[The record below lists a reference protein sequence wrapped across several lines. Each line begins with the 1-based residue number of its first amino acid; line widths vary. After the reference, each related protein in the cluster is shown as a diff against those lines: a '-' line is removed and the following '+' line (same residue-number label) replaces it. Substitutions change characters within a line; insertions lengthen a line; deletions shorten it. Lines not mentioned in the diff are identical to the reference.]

1 MLRASDA
8 PYINSIET
16 SLHVLLPNG
25 ATISSIGACNLDF
38 PNLPHTV
45 PCHIFPNDVL
55 NTSLLSISQ
64 LCKMGC
70 VATFSASDASITFSN
85 RPVLRGLKSPDD
97 NLWTLPFLAFNTA
110 LLPTVRAAYALSS
123 DASFVKFTHASLGSP
138 SLTTLTKAVRRGYL
152 HSYPRLTSLMLTAH
166 PPISIA
172 TAQ

>member
-1 MLRASDA
+1 
-8 PYINSIET
+8 
-16 SLHVLLPNG
+16 
-25 ATISSIGACNLDF
+25 
-38 PNLPHTV
+38 
-45 PCHIFPNDVL
+45 
-55 NTSLLSISQ
+55 
-64 LCKMGC
+64 MGC